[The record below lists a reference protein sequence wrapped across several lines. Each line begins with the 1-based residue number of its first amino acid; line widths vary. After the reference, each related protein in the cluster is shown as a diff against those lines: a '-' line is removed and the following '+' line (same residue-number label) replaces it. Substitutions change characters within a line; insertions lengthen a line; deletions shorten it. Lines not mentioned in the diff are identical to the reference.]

1 MPPKRSLKP
10 CPSGYI
16 CNICSTSGHWVF
28 DCAQYVPKRT
38 RKKKKTEHAYVEG
51 IDPSPEDIAKAK
63 EMQKSMRVNVKAPNC
78 FCGLPSKMRK
88 CLRTEDENS
97 KALGVMFWWCNK
109 DKWDEDRCKFA
120 RRVDQGG
127 RRVCK
132 FWRET
137 GGCKKG
143 DEVSRKERSDGK

>member
-1 MPPKRSLKP
+1 
-10 CPSGYI
+10 
-16 CNICSTSGHWVF
+16 VF